1 MEVSPGGL
9 SSVFPRLSREGL
21 PRRPHGLPKRP
32 HSFPRRPQRL
42 PRPPQGLPK
51 ISRKSVVLQVL
62 IIVIMH
68 QCSKL
73 LMLEPTW
80 RPFMV
85 LSAITKNISRT
96 AITNHISS
104 TTILLLA
111 TFGIVPIW
119 CFCRVVSPGPF
130 FQNDLFKRSFASFRA
145 GSSLLKFHLISCIAR
160 RHSSKYMVKYIQ

>member
-1 MEVSPGGL
+1 M
-9 SSVFPRLSREGL
+9 
-21 PRRPHGLPKRP
+21 K
-32 HSFPRRPQRL
+32 
-42 PRPPQGLPK
+42 
-51 ISRKSVVLQVL
+51 SRKSVVLQVL
-62 IIVIMH
+62 IIVIMR

-130 FQNDLFKRSFASFRA
+130 FQNDLFKRSFALFRA

-160 RHSSKYMVKYIQ
+160 RHSSKYMVKYIQQKQQWSSKGSSIKIWFANSFSLTFSLTGSTRTRVY